1 MVNGQGDEGGGGTHE
16 DRYPSTWPHVVRAC
30 MCVYVG
36 VYVCVHVCV
45 HVSICVCACVCARVH
60 VCERVIVC
68 VCHSADGFRPV
79 LQAAKQC
86 VSVSFVDRLLVLS
99 SYLLALADLQM
110 ADTQR
115 KGRTQTEA
123 FKPLLLG
130 RLLLPAQPGAD
141 KDIQRADTYF
151 PIRLALSE
159 LQRQLADVLEPEL
172 QAAARAVTKAEA
184 ALEAASHR

>member
-1 MVNGQGDEGGGGTHE
+1 
-16 DRYPSTWPHVVRAC
+16 
-30 MCVYVG
+30 
-36 VYVCVHVCV
+36 
-45 HVSICVCACVCARVH
+45 
-60 VCERVIVC
+60 
-68 VCHSADGFRPV
+68 V